1 LADILQIAGVQA
13 CCFFNVPALVAALR
27 RAYFAPTFSQ
37 EGLPSM
43 KRTVERIPLPSLSP
57 GTRRELTV
65 HHYGTPGARPR
76 AYLQAALHADEH
88 PGLLTL
94 NHLIGMLDEA
104 PDPILGEI
112 VIVPVANPIGLSQQL
127 HGYLVG
133 RYDFSGGLNF
143 NRDFPEISES
153 IARAVEGKLTDDA
166 DGNAAMIREA
176 LAEAVV
182 GLPCDSELK
191 ALRSAL
197 LGLSMSSDIVLDVHC
212 DLEALL
218 HIYASYHQ
226 RELAVELGA
235 DLGADVVLLEEEA
248 GGSPF
253 DEANAGLWWKLR
265 EHLSDDRVPLA
276 CFAATVEL
284 RGQADVSDELAEADA
299 ANLYRFLQRRGVIGG
314 DPGPLPE
321 PRCEPTPL
329 DGTDVIGAP
338 SAGIVAYRKKLGELV
353 KKGEVVAEIVDLTAE
368 DPKNA
373 RTPVV
378 SRADGLLFSRQV
390 QKLVTPGTSVC
401 KIAGAEKLAHRN
413 AGSLL
418 EA

>member
-1 LADILQIAGVQA
+1 
-13 CCFFNVPALVAALR
+13 
-27 RAYFAPTFSQ
+27 
-37 EGLPSM
+37 M

-65 HHYGTPGARPR
+65 HHYGTPGAGPR

-88 PGLLTL
+88 PGLLAL
-94 NHLIGMLDEA
+94 NHLIRMLDEA

-143 NRDFPEISES
+143 NREFPELSETV
-153 IARAVEGKLTDDA
+153 ARAVEGRLTDDA
-166 DGNAAMIREA
+166 GANAALVREA
-176 LAEAVV
+176 LAAAAAE
-182 GLPCDSELK
+182 LPRDSELK
-191 ALRSAL
+191 ALRAVL
-197 LGLSMSSDIVLDVHC
+197 LGLSLGSDIVLDVHC

-218 HIYASYHQ
+218 HIYASYHH
-226 RELAVELGA
+226 RDTAAELGA
-235 DLGADVVLLEEEA
+235 DLGASVVLLEQEP
-248 GGSPF
+248 GGNPF

-265 EHLSDDRVPLA
+265 DRLGDDRVPLA

-314 DPGPLPE
+314 DPGPLP
-321 PRCEPTPL
+321 RALCQPTPL
-329 DGTDVIGAP
+329 DGTDVVAAP
-338 SAGIVAYRKKLGELV
+338 SAGIVAYRKKLGEMV
-353 KKGEVVAEIVDLTAE
+353 KKGEVVAEIVDLTAD
-368 DPKNA
+368 DPKTA

-390 QKLVTPGTSVC
+390 QKLVTPGTSLC
-401 KIAGAEKLAHRN
+401 KVAGAEKLAHRK
-413 AGSLL
+413 AGNLL

>member
-1 LADILQIAGVQA
+1 
-13 CCFFNVPALVAALR
+13 
-27 RAYFAPTFSQ
+27 
-37 EGLPSM
+37 M

-94 NHLIGMLDEA
+94 NHLIRMLDEA
-104 PDPILGEI
+104 PDPIQGEI

-143 NRDFPEISES
+143 NRDFPELSES
-153 IARAVEGKLTDDA
+153 IARAVEGKLTDDPDA
-166 DGNAAMIREA
+166 NAALIREA
-176 LAEAVV
+176 LAEAVAD
-182 GLPCDSELK
+182 LPRDSELK

-235 DLGADVVLLEEEA
+235 DLGADVVLLEQEP
-248 GGSPF
+248 GGNPF

-265 EHLSDDRVPLA
+265 DRLGDDRVPLA

-314 DPGPLPE
+314 DPGPLPA

-329 DGTDVIGAP
+329 DGTDVIPAP
-338 SAGIVAYRKKLGELV
+338 SAGIVAYRKQLGDRV
-353 KKGEVVAEIVDLTAE
+353 VKGEVVADIVDLTAD
-368 DPKNA
+368 DPKTA

-390 QKLVTPGTSVC
+390 QKLVTPGTSLC
-401 KIAGAEKLAHRN
+401 KVAGAEKLAHRKP
-413 AGSLL
+413 GSLL

>member
-1 LADILQIAGVQA
+1 
-13 CCFFNVPALVAALR
+13 
-27 RAYFAPTFSQ
+27 
-37 EGLPSM
+37 M

-65 HHYGTPGARPR
+65 HHYGQPGARPR
-76 AYLQAALHADEH
+76 AYLHAALHADEH

-94 NHLIGMLDEA
+94 NHLIRMLDEA
-104 PDPILGEI
+104 ADPIVGEI
-112 VIVPVANPIGLSQQL
+112 VIVPIANPIGLSQKL

-143 NRDFPEISES
+143 NRDFPEISDS
-153 IARAVEGKLTDDA
+153 VAREVEGKLGDDVDANA
-166 DGNAAMIREA
+166 DLIREA
-176 LAEAVV
+176 LAVAAAE
-182 GLPCDSELK
+182 LPNGSELK

-197 LGLSMSSDIVLDVHC
+197 LGLSMTSDIVLDVHC

-218 HIYASYHQ
+218 HIYASYHH
-226 RELAVELGA
+226 RDTAVELGA
-235 DLGADVVLLEEEA
+235 DLGASVVLLEQEP
-248 GGSPF
+248 GGNPF

-265 EHLSDDRVPLA
+265 ERLGDDRIPLA

-284 RGQADVSDELAEADA
+284 RGQADVSDELAAADA

-321 PRCEPTPL
+321 PLCEPTPL
-329 DGTDVIGAP
+329 DGTDVIPAP
-338 SAGIVAYRKKLGELV
+338 SAGIVAYKKQPGDRV
-353 KKGEVVAEIVDLTAE
+353 AKGEIVAEIVDLTAE
-368 DPKNA
+368 NPKDA

-401 KIAGAEKLAHRN
+401 KIAGAEKLAHRK